1 MAQFSH
7 VLVSNHP
14 IQIVPSKR
22 DLIGNSPPSNGL
34 RWSHFQWNRISAFF
48 VGVVAMGLY
57 FSMNSMVD
65 ASQIPSWG
73 YEILAVIPIGL
84 IWYGLSRSSWQEILK
99 AIVGIAVGGML
110 GIYVF

>member
-1 MAQFSH
+1 M
-7 VLVSNHP
+7 
-14 IQIVPSKR
+14 PSKR
-22 DLIGNSPPSNGL
+22 DLIGDSPPNNGL

-48 VGVVAMGLY
+48 VGVVAMSLY
-57 FSMNSMVD
+57 FSMDSVVD

-99 AIVGIAVGGML
+99 AVVGIAVGGML
-110 GIYVF
+110 GIYVFYQRYATR